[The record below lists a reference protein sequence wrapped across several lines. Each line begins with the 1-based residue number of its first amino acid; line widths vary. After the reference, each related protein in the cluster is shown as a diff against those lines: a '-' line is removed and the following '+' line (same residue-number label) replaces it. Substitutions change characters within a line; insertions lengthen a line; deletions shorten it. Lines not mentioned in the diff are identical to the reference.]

1 MNGFYALLAQVPF
14 PAGSAATD
22 PLAKEATTNVTGL
35 GSLGAEGTLN
45 GAKAAAGASVSQL
58 KGLWE
63 LYTTPNGVYWLTII
77 KALSPLLIVGF
88 FCWALVSVYKWNTS
102 GRRIFP
108 WDTLLPV
115 IIVIFL
121 FANNGMLLSGLVQAA
136 RFLPEKITSVIL
148 DTAVTGI
155 TGRQMIQATAANN
168 AYKSVL
174 NDKLSQ
180 CTDTKTK
187 EACYQNAYKEAQAQ
201 ANQANRIG
209 VPTPQGNGITDVL
222 AAPFMAVA
230 GGVKLAFIGATIGIL
245 TTVSYTSH
253 LFFGLIQV
261 LWASLAPIFTA
272 LHLIPNAPNL
282 KVFFSGFIG
291 ISLAII
297 FNSAFQVGTAML
309 LSTAGDWD
317 PLVLPLL
324 NGLLGVVFSGFI
336 AYLGITGVYATIGT
350 VAGGAAK
357 IIGKK

>member
-1 MNGFYALLAQVPF
+1 VIGFYALLAQVPF
-14 PAGSAATD
+14 PAGSAANSPVAQQT
-22 PLAKEATTNVTGL
+22 TTNVSGL
-35 GSLGAEGTLN
+35 GSLGAAGTLN
-45 GAKAAAGASVSQL
+45 GAKAAASASVSQL

-63 LYTTPNGVYWLTII
+63 LYTTPSGVYWLTII
-77 KALSPLLIVGF
+77 QSLSPLLIVGF
-88 FCWALVSVYKWNTS
+88 FCWAFVAVYKWNTS

-121 FANNGMLLSGLVQAA
+121 FANNGTLLSGIVQAIH
-136 RFLPEKITSVIL
+136 FLPEKITSVIL
-148 DTAVTGI
+148 DTAVKGV

-180 CTDTKTK
+180 CTDSKTRDACRQNAVK
-187 EACYQNAYKEAQAQ
+187 EAEAQ

-222 AAPFMAVA
+222 AAPFMAAV
-230 GGVKLAFIGATIGIL
+230 GNVKLAFIGAAIGIL
-245 TTVSYTSH
+245 TTLAYSSH

-261 LWASLAPIFTA
+261 LWASLAPVFTA
-272 LHLIPNAPNL
+272 MHLIPNAPNL

-309 LSTAGDWD
+309 LATACYCW
-317 PLVLPLL
+317 
-324 NGLLGVVFSGFI
+324 
-336 AYLGITGVYATIGT
+336 
-350 VAGGAAK
+350 
-357 IIGKK
+357 